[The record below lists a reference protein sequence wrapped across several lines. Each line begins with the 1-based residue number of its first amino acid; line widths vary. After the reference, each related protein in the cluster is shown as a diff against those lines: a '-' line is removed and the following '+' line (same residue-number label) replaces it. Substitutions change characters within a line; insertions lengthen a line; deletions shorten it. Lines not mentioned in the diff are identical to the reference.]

1 MRVAWV
7 KNPVNDSQPIGDPL
21 KKVGI
26 TNSIRLV
33 RKL

>member
-7 KNPVNDSQPIGDPL
+7 KNPVNDGKPIGDAL

-26 TNSIRLV
+26 TSSIRLV
-33 RKL
+33 QEL